1 MKWPADG
8 RIVRAVALL
17 LALLTGAAGLLAQTV
32 HVVER
37 GDTLFGL
44 GRKYGVPVQTIREAN
59 PGVNLDTL
67 RVGQRIQIPV
77 GPSLA
82 PSPARPAPSP
92 TPAPVP
98 APAPPRPPAPSTTD
112 RTHRVAA
119 GDTLHRIAN
128 QYGITV
134 AQLREWNGLAS
145 DTIRIGQ
152 ILRTGPPAQGQVA
165 APAPPPRS
173 ADSVPAPRPE
183 PVTPSPTPSPS
194 PPSVGRP
201 PQYLFVSK
209 VEGQINAPRVRPGR
223 WRYIVVHHSGTR
235 SGSAKVFE
243 YYHRNVRR
251 MENGMAYHFVIG
263 NGNGSGD
270 GEIEVGDRWRR
281 QIQGGH
287 LASDEL
293 NEVAIGICLVGDFNQ
308 TRPTRKQIAAL
319 VELIDYLSQR
329 TGPRPRFR
337 AHREINPK
345 PTDCPGKF
353 FPVSAMHRL
362 FDTRK

>member
-1 MKWPADG
+1 MKWPVDG
-8 RIVRAVALL
+8 RMVRPVFVSLALMAGVWVAL
-17 LALLTGAAGLLAQTV
+17 GQTV

-44 GRKYGVPVQTIREAN
+44 GRKYGVPVQAIREAN
-59 PGVNLDTL
+59 AGVNLDTL
-67 RVGQRIQIPV
+67 QIGQRVLIPGLSS
-77 GPSLA
+77 GPPPPRAVEVS
-82 PSPARPAPSP
+82 PSPSP
-92 TPAPVP
+92 TLAPV
-98 APAPPRPPAPSTTD
+98 TD
-112 RTHRVAA
+112 RTHRVGA
-119 GDTLHRIAN
+119 GDTLTRIATR
-128 QYGITV
+128 YGVTV
-134 AQLREWNGLAS
+134 AELREWNGLAS
-145 DTIRIGQ
+145 DAIRVGQ
-152 ILRTGPPAQGQVA
+152 VLRT
-165 APAPPPRS
+165 APPP
-173 ADSVPAPRPE
+173 A
-183 PVTPSPTPSPS
+183 PS
-194 PPSVGRP
+194 PPPPSSAPRTRPEQTFPPPPAVSESGSGTGYGMRP

-209 VEGQINAPRVRPGR
+209 VERQINAPLIRPGR

-235 SGSAKVFE
+235 SGSAKIFE
-243 YYHRNVRR
+243 YYHRNVRG

-270 GEIEVGDRWRR
+270 GEIEVGDRWRK
-281 QIQGGH
+281 QLQGGH

-353 FPVSAMHRL
+353 FPVAAMHRL
-362 FDTRK
+362 FDTRR

>member
-1 MKWPADG
+1 MIRP
-8 RIVRAVALL
+8 VALC
-17 LALLTGAAGLLAQTV
+17 LALLAGAVVSLGQTI
-32 HVVER
+32 HVVEQ

-44 GRKYGVPVQTIREAN
+44 GRKYGVSVQAIREAN
-59 PGVNLDTL
+59 AGVTLDTL
-67 RVGQRIQIPV
+67 RIGQRVVIP
-77 GPSLA
+77 GKALA
-82 PSPARPAPSP
+82 LSVPRAAEVTTPPPA
-92 TPAPVP
+92 
-98 APAPPRPPAPSTTD
+98 APPFGTD
-112 RTHRVAA
+112 RTHRVSA
-119 GDTLHRIAN
+119 GDTLNRIATR
-128 QYGITV
+128 YRVTV
-134 AQLREWNGLAS
+134 SELRQWNGLAS
-145 DTIRIGQ
+145 DSIRIGQ
-152 ILRTGPPAQGQVA
+152 VLRTAPPQASTVSPPPPAPTPTPRPDRKPPGPP
-165 APAPPPRS
+165 
-173 ADSVPAPRPE
+173 PE
-183 PVTPSPTPSPS
+183 SSNPGM
-194 PPSVGRP
+194 PSVARP
-201 PQYLFVSK
+201 PQYLFVAK
-209 VEGQINAPRVRPGR
+209 VERQINAPRVRPGR

-243 YYHRNVRR
+243 YYHRNVRN

-270 GEIEVGDRWRR
+270 GEIEVGDRWRK
-281 QIQGGH
+281 QLQGGH

-353 FPVSAMHRL
+353 FPVAAMHRL